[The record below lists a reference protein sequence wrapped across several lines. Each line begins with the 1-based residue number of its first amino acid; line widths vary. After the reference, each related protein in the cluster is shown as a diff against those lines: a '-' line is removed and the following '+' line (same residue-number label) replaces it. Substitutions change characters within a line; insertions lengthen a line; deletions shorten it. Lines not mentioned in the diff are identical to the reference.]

1 MASFLGQNNL
11 RRGIRNNNPGNIK
24 RGSSAWKGK
33 IPFIQS
39 TDTTFEQ
46 FTTVEY
52 GIRAMMVLVSNY
64 YNKNGLKTVS
74 AIIKKWAPAGAEN
87 PNQTKYINHVVN
99 KIPIKGLT
107 ATTPINVND
116 KYVLLHLVLGM
127 CEFEN
132 GVNEL
137 HASLDDKHFYDAYDL
152 FKGNTTANEIVSGVA
167 TPQSGKIG
175 SILTIVG
182 LVLLTVIAFKS

>member
-1 MASFLGQNNL
+1 MASFLGQNSL
-11 RRGIRNNNPGNIK
+11 PRGIRNNNPGNIK

-74 AIIKKWAPAGAEN
+74 AIIKKWAPSGAEN
-87 PNQTKYINHVVN
+87 PHQTNYINHVVK

-116 KYVLLHLVLGM
+116 KYILCELVLAM

-132 GVNEL
+132 GISAL
-137 HASLDDKHFYDAYDL
+137 HGSLTDKNFLDGYDL
-152 FKGNTTANEIVSGVA
+152 FKGNTTANELASGIA

>member
-74 AIIKKWAPAGAEN
+74 AIIKKWAPAGIEN

-116 KYVLLHLVLGM
+116 KNVLLHLVLGM

-137 HASLDDKHFYDAYDL
+137 HASLDDKHFYDAYAL
-152 FKGNTTANEIVSGVA
+152 FKGNTTANELASGVA